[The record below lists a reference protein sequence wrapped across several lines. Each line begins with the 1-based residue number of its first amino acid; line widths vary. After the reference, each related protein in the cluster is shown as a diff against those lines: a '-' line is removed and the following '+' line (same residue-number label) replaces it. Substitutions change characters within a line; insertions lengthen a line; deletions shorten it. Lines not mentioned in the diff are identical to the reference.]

1 MLSIRDLEAQLEFE
15 TKEYNNRKNKL
26 LNEIERCKKL
36 EGLTK
41 TLKDINGDIN
51 SNNIKPGTH
60 LPNYD
65 DLLKNHGFKLLDSA
79 RSAQLGST
87 LSMLKNTPAEIL
99 ALHRQKIDD
108 TDDYDN
114 YYELYDLN
122 QKKYIIG
129 CSRCLQLW
137 SHTCETR
144 VYELECSNV

>member
-1 MLSIRDLEAQLEFE
+1 MMSVRDLESQLEFE
-15 TKEYNNRKNKL
+15 TKEYNSRKNKL
-26 LNEIERCKKL
+26 LNEIEICKKL
-36 EGLTK
+36 EGVTK
-41 TLKDINGDIN
+41 ILKEINICID

-65 DLLKNHGFKLLDSA
+65 DVLKNHGFKLLDSA

-99 ALHRQKIDD
+99 ALHRQKIDN

-129 CSRCLQLW
+129 CSRCL
-137 SHTCETR
+137 
-144 VYELECSNV
+144 